1 MGSNARRAAGIVVAG
16 AVALAGTALLIAPT
30 ASGDLVVGVLAI
42 VVVLGVLQVMIGLSV
57 VAGGQPLDRA
67 VVDRAAWGAGWVL
80 DGTRAIGLAV
90 SIWMI
95 FAPDAGPISPA
106 GWVILAAVLLS
117 APYSRRLDTRAV
129 PALAPGTYVVRATPA
144 PMPQVLPLLRAV
156 EPVRQ
161 PAPVRVLHAVRSA
174 EPVLEPR
181 RLHRI
186 DTRL

>member
-1 MGSNARRAAGIVVAG
+1 MGSNARRTAGIVVAG
-16 AVALAGTALLIAPT
+16 AVALAGTALLVAPR
-30 ASGDLVVGVLAI
+30 ASADLVVGILAI
-42 VVVLGVLQVMIGLSV
+42 VVVLGVLQVMIGLTV
-57 VAGGQPLDRA
+57 VAGGQPLDRT

-80 DGTRAIGLAV
+80 DGARAIGLAV

-129 PALAPGTYVVRATPA
+129 PALAPATYVVRATPA
-144 PMPQVLPLLRAV
+144 PVPMPLRRAV
-156 EPVRQ
+156 EPVREA
-161 PAPVRVLHAVRSA
+161 APVLVLHAVRSA
-174 EPVLEPR
+174 EPALEPR
-181 RLHRI
+181 RLHRV